1 MLLGNTGKALEK
13 GGVISEGATHAWVSG
28 RDCRGREGTVGWPD
42 AGSDGC
48 VLCPLQ
54 GEGDKQ

>member
-13 GGVISEGATHAWVSG
+13 GGVISEGATLDWVSG
-28 RDCRGREGTVGWPD
+28 RGCPGREGTVGRPD
-42 AGSDGC
+42 AGSDG
-48 VLCPLQ
+48 VFSCPLQ